1 MRIPV
6 WLLLIGLL
14 LLPVI
19 AAPVT
24 AKVTGNVTAVH
35 ITTLPNGSRTYSNG
49 TYWITWGPIGN
60 HTVGDKFFINA
71 TTNLTA
77 GTALSYSYFPYTY
90 HCHLKVCNDT
100 GWGIWNYTT
109 IAAGDSPQ
117 PNSISIWMDT
127 TELRGG
133 DMDFMF
139 QLQPK
144 FPTVPSEYNAFSDG
158 FYITGNLL
166 TLPVTQSASPT
177 RSPVPLIL
185 IPVALLGSAWIVIM
199 KREQGRSP

>member
-71 TTNLTA
+71 TTNLAT
-77 GTALSYSYFPYTY
+77 GTVLGYSYFSENFP
-90 HCHLKVCNDT
+90 CHQKVCNST
-100 GWGIWNYTT
+100 GWGIGNLTT
-109 IAAGDSPQ
+109 IEAGDLPH
-117 PNSISIWMDT
+117 PNSTSIWIDT
-127 TELRGG
+127 TGLRGG
-133 DMDFMF
+133 DMIFMF
-139 QLQPK
+139 GLRSS
-144 FPTVPSEYNAFSDG
+144 TVSPEFNTAIYGDF
-158 FYITGNLL
+158 IMTGNLL
-166 TLPVTQSASPT
+166 TLPITQSPSPT
-177 RSPVPLIL
+177 RSSVPLIL